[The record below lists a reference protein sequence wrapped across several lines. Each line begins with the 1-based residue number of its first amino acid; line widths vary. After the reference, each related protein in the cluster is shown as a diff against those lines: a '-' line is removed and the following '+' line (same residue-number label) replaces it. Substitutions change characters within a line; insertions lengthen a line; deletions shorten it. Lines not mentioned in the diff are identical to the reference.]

1 MSIVYTEELDM
12 IHEKSIISE
21 RVDFDPAVYI
31 YIQKL
36 MKEKSKSFNEII
48 NDLIRKHALNEFK
61 NRIVYVPYVQPTTVP
76 SINPY
81 PFYDPNK
88 VTYTGSINDYYSYSY
103 DNNTGSGWLN
113 CNYKPKRM

>member
-1 MSIVYTEELDM
+1 MSIVYPEELDM

-36 MKEKSKSFNEII
+36 MKEKSKTFNEII
-48 NDLIRKHALNEFK
+48 NDIIREHALNEFK
-61 NRIVYVPYVQPTTVP
+61 NRITYVPYVQPTTVP
-76 SINPY
+76 SINSY

-88 VTYTGSINDYYSYSY
+88 VTYSYSY

-113 CNYKPKRM
+113 CNYKSKRM